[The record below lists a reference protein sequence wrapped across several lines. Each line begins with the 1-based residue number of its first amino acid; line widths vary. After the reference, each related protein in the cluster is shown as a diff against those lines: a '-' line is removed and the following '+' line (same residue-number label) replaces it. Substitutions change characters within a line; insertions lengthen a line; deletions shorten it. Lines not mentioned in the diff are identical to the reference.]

1 VTIEFADDDQRVL
14 LNQMPLLNDQ
24 LLQVMENMPT
34 EAVAQM

>member
-1 VTIEFADDDQRVL
+1 VTIEFSDDDQRVL

-24 LLQVMENMPT
+24 LIQVMENMPT